1 MKHNLTSAKT
11 GLLNSDTNLGWTHMP
26 KFGEGYLQYLST
38 MPGDDSPAPAAAP
51 EITAD
56 DMVRQLYTQ
65 PEQTG
70 WSEIAASVRESLQ
83 QSFWMAMT
91 AATCTGGLGAAH
103 A

>member
-1 MKHNLTSAKT
+1 MTHKLTSAKT
-11 GLLNSDTNLGWTHMP
+11 GLLNSEMNLGWVHMP

-38 MPGDDSPAPAAAP
+38 KPGDEPAPAATKP
-51 EITAD
+51 EITAE
-56 DMVRQLYTQ
+56 DMVRELYTQ

-70 WSEIAASVRESLQ
+70 WTEIAAGVRQSLQ

-91 AATCTGGLGAAH
+91 AVTCTGGLGHAH

>member
-11 GLLNSDTNLGWTHMP
+11 GLLNSEMNLGWSHMP

-38 MPGDDSPAPAAAP
+38 MPGDEPAPAVAEP

-56 DMVRQLYTQ
+56 EMVRQLYTQ

-70 WSEIAASVRESLQ
+70 WSEIAADVRQSLQ

-91 AATCTGGLGAAH
+91 AITCTSSLGSAH